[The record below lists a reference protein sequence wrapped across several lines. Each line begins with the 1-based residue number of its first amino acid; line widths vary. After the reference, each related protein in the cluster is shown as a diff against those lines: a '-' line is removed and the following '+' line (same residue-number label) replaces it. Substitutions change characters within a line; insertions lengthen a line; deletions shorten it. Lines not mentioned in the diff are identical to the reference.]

1 MVRPVQSRAGE
12 EEGGETMSKSAGV
25 LAGLLIPAIFVAGAV
40 AVPAMAQEKKAAQR
54 TQKVFIDN
62 DKVRVTDTTFKPGQ
76 VSPSIERPYRITRV
90 LKGGTTVRTYADGTT
105 RTVEFKTGDVFAAGP
120 DKPYSSKNISKSDIV
135 LYSVNLK
142 KAKGMATMSKPQAT
156 PPDPKKATV
165 NVRLENSAV
174 RVYEARIPAGAE
186 GANIPRPYR
195 IARALQGAT
204 IQRTYADGKTE
215 TTVWK
220 TGEVKELG
228 PDRQFKPKNI
238 GKTDFLLYVVDIK

>member
-1 MVRPVQSRAGE
+1 
-12 EEGGETMSKSAGV
+12 MSKSAGA
-25 LAGLLIPAIFVAGAV
+25 LAGLLIPAIFVAAAV

-54 TQKVFIDN
+54 TQKAFVDN

-120 DKPYSSKNISKSDIV
+120 DKPYSAKNTGKSDIV

-142 KAKGMATMSKPQAT
+142 KTKGAMTQDKKPQAT

-165 NVRLENSAV
+165 NVLLENSAV
-174 RVYEARIPAGAE
+174 RVFEARIPAGAE

-220 TGEVKELG
+220 TGQVKELG

-238 GKTDFLLYVVDIK
+238 GKTDIHLYVVEIKG

>member
-1 MVRPVQSRAGE
+1 M
-12 EEGGETMSKSAGV
+12 
-25 LAGLLIPAIFVAGAV
+25 AGAV
-40 AVPAMAQEKKAAQR
+40 ALPAMAQEKGKAGQR

-62 DKVRVTDTTFKPGQ
+62 DKVRVTETTFKPGE

-120 DKPYSSKNISKSDIV
+120 DKPYSSKSTSKSDIV

-142 KAKGMATMSKPQAT
+142 KAKGTAPVAMTKPQAT
-156 PPDPKKATV
+156 PADPKKASL
-165 NVRLENSAV
+165 NLLLENDAV
-174 RVYEARIPAGAE
+174 RVLEARIPAGAE
-186 GANIPRPYR
+186 SANIPRPYR
-195 IARALQGAT
+195 IGRALQGAT

-215 TTVWK
+215 TTIWK
-220 TGEVKELG
+220 TGDVKELG

-238 GKTDFLLYVVDIK
+238 GKTDFLIYVVEVK

>member
-1 MVRPVQSRAGE
+1 M
-12 EEGGETMSKSAGV
+12 
-25 LAGLLIPAIFVAGAV
+25 
-40 AVPAMAQEKKAAQR
+40 
-54 TQKVFIDN
+54 
-62 DKVRVTDTTFKPGQ
+62 
-76 VSPSIERPYRITRV
+76 
-90 LKGGTTVRTYADGTT
+90 RTYADGTT

-120 DKPYSSKNISKSDIV
+120 DKPYSAKNTGKSDIV

-142 KAKGMATMSKPQAT
+142 KAKGATTPDKKPQAT

-165 NVRLENSAV
+165 NVLLENNVV

-186 GANIPRPYR
+186 GANIPPPPYR

-220 TGEVKELG
+220 TGDVKELG

-238 GKTDFLLYVVDIK
+238 GKTNFHLYVVEVKG

>member
-1 MVRPVQSRAGE
+1 
-12 EEGGETMSKSAGV
+12 MSKSAGA
-25 LAGLLIPAIFVAGAV
+25 LAGLLIPAIFVATAV

-54 TQKVFIDN
+54 TQKAFVDN

-120 DKPYSSKNISKSDIV
+120 DKPYSSKNTGKSDIV

-142 KAKGMATMSKPQAT
+142 KAKGAPTPDKKPQAT

-165 NVRLENSAV
+165 NVLLENSAV

-220 TGEVKELG
+220 RGQVKELG

-238 GKTDFLLYVVDIK
+238 GKTDFHLYVVEIKG